1 MSPIFVPMENLL
13 VHALELTHFKNHRAS
28 SWQFNPKVNIISG
41 NNGNGKTN
49 VLDALHYLS
58 LTKSYLNTNDSQNI
72 THGESMAL
80 LKAKLARKGSEHV
93 LDLGLKKGQKK
104 KVRLDG
110 KEIDRLA
117 DHVGYMPVVM
127 ITPMDRDLIID
138 AAETR
143 RKLMDTTVSQNDKR
157 YLNALMAYNRALTQ
171 RNTTLKYFAS
181 NRTYDAEMIGLYNEQ
196 LAHNASIIF
205 EARKAFASELLP
217 LLTHYYHL
225 LSGGK
230 ETVGVRYKS
239 ALHESSMPDLL
250 TENESKDRVLQYT
263 SSGTHRD
270 DLVFHLG
277 EHSIKRVGS
286 QGQQK
291 SFLIAL
297 KLAQF
302 EITKRHLGMPPLLL
316 LDDIFDK
323 LDEGRVANLLSLV
336 HTEEFGQ
343 IFITDTHPE
352 RMLEL
357 SENLQLNHS
366 TFEIT
371 DDGEIQSL

>member
-239 ALHESSMPDLL
+239 ALHESSMTDLL

-277 EHSIKRVGS
+277 EHPIKRVGS

-323 LDEGRVANLLSLV
+323 LDEGRVSNLLSLV
-336 HTEEFGQ
+336 HPEEFGQ

>member
-1 MSPIFVPMENLL
+1 MSPIFVTMENLL

-143 RKLMDTTVSQNDKR
+143 RKLMDTTVSQNDKH

-181 NRTYDAEMIGLYNEQ
+181 NRTYDGEMIGLYNEQ

-239 ALHESSMPDLL
+239 ALHESSMTHLL
-250 TENESKDRVLQYT
+250 TENESKDRILQYT

-277 EHSIKRVGS
+277 EHPIKRVGS

>member
-143 RKLMDTTVSQNDKR
+143 RKLMDTTVSQNDKH

-239 ALHESSMPDLL
+239 ALHVSSMTDLL

-277 EHSIKRVGS
+277 EHPIKRVGS

>member
-13 VHALELTHFKNHRAS
+13 VHALELTHFKNHRSS

-58 LTKSYLNTNDSQNI
+58 LTKSYLNTSDGQNI
-72 THGESMAL
+72 THGESMSL
-80 LKAKLARKGSEHV
+80 LKAKLERKSSEHV

-110 KEIDRLA
+110 KEVDRLA

-143 RKLMDTTVSQNDKR
+143 RKLMDTTISQNDKH

-196 LAHNASIIF
+196 LAHNATIIF

-217 LLTHYYHL
+217 LLTHYYQL

-239 ALHESSMPDLL
+239 ALHESSMTDLL

-263 SSGTHRD
+263 SNGPHRD

-277 EHSIKRVGS
+277 EHPIKRVGS

-357 SENLQLNHS
+357 SENLKLNHS

>member
-143 RKLMDTTVSQNDKR
+143 RKLMDTTVSQNDKH

-239 ALHESSMPDLL
+239 ALHESSMIDLL

-277 EHSIKRVGS
+277 EHPIKRVGS

>member
-1 MSPIFVPMENLL
+1 MPIFVAMKNLIIEQ
-13 VHALELTHFKNHRAS
+13 LELTHFKNHRS
-28 SWQFNPKVNIISG
+28 SHWEFNSKVNIISG

-58 LTKSYLNTNDSQNI
+58 LTKSYLNSLDSQNI

-80 LKAKLARKGSEHV
+80 LKARLNRKGKSH
-93 LDLGLKKGQKK
+93 LIDLGLKKGQKK
-104 KVRLDG
+104 KIRIDG

-117 DHVGYMPVVM
+117 DHVGYLPVVM
-127 ITPMDRDLIID
+127 ISPMDRDLILD

-143 RKLMDTTVSQNDKR
+143 RRLIDATVSQNNRR
-157 YLNALMAYNRALTQ
+157 YLDALMTYNKALTQ

-181 NRTYDAEMIGLYNEQ
+181 NRVFDRDMLSLYDDQLITQAALIYAER
-196 LAHNASIIF
+196 NAF
-205 EARKAFASELLP
+205 VEELTPILQS
-217 LLTHYYHL
+217 YYEV

-230 ETVGVRYKS
+230 EQVGITYKT
-239 ALHESSMPDLL
+239 ALHEADMRTLL
-250 TENESKDRVLQYT
+250 DQKLDRDKLLQYT
-263 SSGTHRD
+263 SSGIHRD

-277 EHSIKRVGS
+277 EHPIKRVGS

-302 EITKRHLGMPPLLL
+302 EVGKRHLGMAPILL

-323 LDEGRVANLLSLV
+323 LDEGRVANLLTLV
-336 HTEEFGQ
+336 NTEDFGQ
-343 IFITDTHPE
+343 IFITDTHPQ
-352 RMLEL
+352 RMQIL
-357 SENLQLNHS
+357 SETLSLQHT
-366 TFEIT
+366 TFEIL
-371 DDGEIQSL
+371 DNGEIQSL

>member
-1 MSPIFVPMENLL
+1 LSPIFVPMENLL

-28 SWQFNPKVNIISG
+28 SWLFNPKVNIISG

-58 LTKSYLNTNDSQNI
+58 LTKSYLNTTDAQNI

-80 LKAKLARKGSEHV
+80 LKAKLERKGNEHV

-143 RKLMDTTVSQNDKR
+143 RKLMDTTVSQNDKQ

-181 NRTYDAEMIGLYNEQ
+181 NRTYDAEMIGLYNDQ
-196 LAHNASIIF
+196 LAQNAAIIF
-205 EARKAFASELLP
+205 EARKSFAAELLP
-217 LLTHYYHL
+217 LLTHYYQF

-239 ALHESSMPDLL
+239 TLHESSMQDLL
-250 TENESKDRVLQYT
+250 AENEAKDRILQYT

-277 EHSIKRVGS
+277 EHPIKRVGS

-302 EITKRHLGMPPLLL
+302 EITKSHLGMPPLLL

-343 IFITDTHPE
+343 IFITDTHPD

-357 SENLQLNHS
+357 SEHLKLNHS

>member
-1 MSPIFVPMENLL
+1 LSPIFVPMENLL

-239 ALHESSMPDLL
+239 ALHESSMTDLL

-277 EHSIKRVGS
+277 EHPIKRVGS

>member
-13 VHALELTHFKNHRAS
+13 VHALELTHFKNHRSS

-58 LTKSYLNTNDSQNI
+58 LTKSYLNTSDGQNI
-72 THGESMAL
+72 THGESMSL
-80 LKAKLARKGSEHV
+80 LKAKLERKSSEHV

-110 KEIDRLA
+110 KEVDRLA

-196 LAHNASIIF
+196 LAHNATIIF

-217 LLTHYYHL
+217 LLTHYYQL

-239 ALHESSMPDLL
+239 ALHESSMTDLL

-263 SSGTHRD
+263 SNGPHRD

-277 EHSIKRVGS
+277 EHPIKRVGS

-357 SENLQLNHS
+357 SENLKLNHS

>member
-28 SWQFNPKVNIISG
+28 SWLFNPKVNIISG

-58 LTKSYLNTNDSQNI
+58 LTKSYLNTTDAQNI

-80 LKAKLARKGSEHV
+80 LKAKLERKGNEHV

-143 RKLMDTTVSQNDKR
+143 RKLMDTTVSQNDKQ

-181 NRTYDAEMIGLYNEQ
+181 NRTYDAEMIGLYNDQ
-196 LAHNASIIF
+196 LAQNAAIIF
-205 EARKAFASELLP
+205 EARKSFAAELLP
-217 LLTHYYHL
+217 LLTHYYQF

-239 ALHESSMPDLL
+239 TLQESSMQDLL
-250 TENESKDRVLQYT
+250 AENEAKDRVLQYT

-277 EHSIKRVGS
+277 EHPIKRVGS

-357 SENLQLNHS
+357 SENLKLNHS

-371 DDGEIQSL
+371 DNGEIQSL

>member
-143 RKLMDTTVSQNDKR
+143 RKLMDTTVSQNDKH

-239 ALHESSMPDLL
+239 ALHESSMTYLL

-277 EHSIKRVGS
+277 EHPIKRVGS

>member
-13 VHALELTHFKNHRAS
+13 VHALELTHFKNHRSS

-58 LTKSYLNTNDSQNI
+58 LTKSYLNTSDGHNI
-72 THGESMAL
+72 THGESMSL
-80 LKAKLARKGSEHV
+80 LKAKLERKSSEHV

-110 KEIDRLA
+110 KEIERLA

-143 RKLMDTTVSQNDKR
+143 RKLMDTTVSQNDKH
-157 YLNALMAYNRALTQ
+157 YLNALIAYNRALTQ

-196 LAHNASIIF
+196 LALNATIIF

-217 LLTHYYHL
+217 LLTHYYQL

-239 ALHESSMPDLL
+239 ALHDSSMDALL

-277 EHSIKRVGS
+277 EHPIKRVGS

-357 SENLQLNHS
+357 SENLKLNHS

-371 DDGEIQSL
+371 DDGEIQSF

>member
-1 MSPIFVPMENLL
+1 MSPIFVTMENLL

-58 LTKSYLNTNDSQNI
+58 LTKSYLNTNDNQNI

-143 RKLMDTTVSQNDKR
+143 RKLMDTTVSQNDKH

-181 NRTYDAEMIGLYNEQ
+181 NRTYDGEMIGLYNEQ

-239 ALHESSMPDLL
+239 ALHESSMTDLL
-250 TENESKDRVLQYT
+250 TENESKDRILQYT

-277 EHSIKRVGS
+277 EHPIKRVGS

>member
-1 MSPIFVPMENLL
+1 MENLL

-143 RKLMDTTVSQNDKR
+143 RKLMDTTVSQNDKH

-205 EARKAFASELLP
+205 EARKAFASGLLP

-225 LSGGK
+225 LSGDK

-239 ALHESSMPDLL
+239 ALHESSMTDLL

-277 EHSIKRVGS
+277 EHPIKRVGS

>member
-1 MSPIFVPMENLL
+1 MNPIFVPMENLL

-143 RKLMDTTVSQNDKR
+143 RKLMDTTVSQNDKH

-239 ALHESSMPDLL
+239 ALHESSMTDLL

-277 EHSIKRVGS
+277 EHPIKRVGS

>member
-1 MSPIFVPMENLL
+1 LSPIFVPMENLL

-28 SWQFNPKVNIISG
+28 SWLFNPKVNIISG

-58 LTKSYLNTNDSQNI
+58 LTKSYLNTTDAQNI

-80 LKAKLARKGSEHV
+80 LKAKLERKGNEHV

-143 RKLMDTTVSQNDKR
+143 RKLMDTTVSQNDKQ

-196 LAHNASIIF
+196 LTHNASIIF
-205 EARKAFASELLP
+205 EARQAFASELLP
-217 LLTHYYHL
+217 LLTHYYQL

-239 ALHESSMPDLL
+239 TLHDSSMDELL

-263 SSGTHRD
+263 SAGTHRD

-277 EHSIKRVGS
+277 EHPIKRVGS

-357 SENLQLNHS
+357 SENLKLNHS

>member
-1 MSPIFVPMENLL
+1 MENLL
-13 VHALELTHFKNHRAS
+13 VHALELTHFKNHRSS

-58 LTKSYLNTNDSQNI
+58 LTKSYLNTSDGQNI
-72 THGESMAL
+72 THGENMSL
-80 LKAKLARKGSEHV
+80 LKAKLERKNSEHV

-138 AAETR
+138 GAETR
-143 RKLMDTTVSQNDKR
+143 RKLMDTTVSQNDKQ

-196 LAHNASIIF
+196 LAHNATIIF
-205 EARKAFASELLP
+205 EARKSFASELLP
-217 LLTHYYHL
+217 LLTHYYQL

-239 ALHESSMPDLL
+239 ALHDSSMDELL

-277 EHSIKRVGS
+277 EHPIKRVGS

-357 SENLQLNHS
+357 SENLKLNHS

>member
-143 RKLMDTTVSQNDKR
+143 RKLMDTTVSQNDKH

-230 ETVGVRYKS
+230 ESVGVRYKS
-239 ALHESSMPDLL
+239 ALHESSMTDLL

-277 EHSIKRVGS
+277 EHPIKRVGS

>member
-13 VHALELTHFKNHRAS
+13 VHALELTHFKNHRSS

-58 LTKSYLNTNDSQNI
+58 LTKSYLNTSDGQSI
-72 THGESMAL
+72 THGESMSL
-80 LKAKLARKGSEHV
+80 LKAKLERKSSEHI

-143 RKLMDTTVSQNDKR
+143 RKLMDTTVSQNDKQ

-181 NRTYDAEMIGLYNEQ
+181 SRTYDAEMIGLYNEQ
-196 LAHNASIIF
+196 LTHNASIIF

-217 LLTHYYHL
+217 LLTHYYQM

-239 ALHESSMPDLL
+239 TLHDSSMEELL

-277 EHSIKRVGS
+277 EHPIKRVGS

-357 SENLQLNHS
+357 SENLKLNHS

>member
-239 ALHESSMPDLL
+239 ALHESSMTDLL
-250 TENESKDRVLQYT
+250 TENVSKDRVLQYT

-277 EHSIKRVGS
+277 EHPIKRVGS

>member
-80 LKAKLARKGSEHV
+80 LKAKLERKGSDHV

-110 KEIDRLA
+110 KEVDRLA

-143 RKLMDTTVSQNDKR
+143 RKLMDTTVSQNDKH

-196 LAHNASIIF
+196 LAHNAAIIF
-205 EARKAFASELLP
+205 EARKAFAEELLP
-217 LLTHYYHL
+217 LLTHYYQL
-225 LSGGK
+225 LSKGK

-239 ALHESSMPDLL
+239 ALHETSMSDLL
-250 TENESKDRVLQYT
+250 AENESKDRVLQYT

-277 EHSIKRVGS
+277 EHPIKRVGS

-357 SENLQLNHS
+357 SENLKLNHS

>member
-143 RKLMDTTVSQNDKR
+143 RKLMDTTVSQNDKH

-239 ALHESSMPDLL
+239 ALHESSMTDLL
-250 TENESKDRVLQYT
+250 TETESKDRVLQYT

-277 EHSIKRVGS
+277 EHPIKRVGS

>member
-143 RKLMDTTVSQNDKR
+143 RKLMDTTVSQNDKH

-196 LAHNASIIF
+196 LAHSASIIF

-239 ALHESSMPDLL
+239 ALHESSMTDLL

-277 EHSIKRVGS
+277 EHPIKRVGS

>member
-13 VHALELTHFKNHRAS
+13 VHALELTHFKNHRSS

-58 LTKSYLNTNDSQNI
+58 LTKSYLNTSDGQNI
-72 THGESMAL
+72 THGESMSL
-80 LKAKLARKGSEHV
+80 LKAKLERKSGEHV

-143 RKLMDTTVSQNDKR
+143 RKLMDTTVSQNDKQ

-196 LAHNASIIF
+196 LAHNATIIF
-205 EARKAFASELLP
+205 GARKAFASELLP
-217 LLTHYYHL
+217 LLTHYYQL

-239 ALHESSMPDLL
+239 ALHDSSMDELL

-277 EHSIKRVGS
+277 EHPIKRVGS

-357 SENLQLNHS
+357 SENLKLNHS

>member
-58 LTKSYLNTNDSQNI
+58 LTKSYLNSNDSQNI

-143 RKLMDTTVSQNDKR
+143 RKLMDTTVSQNDKH

-239 ALHESSMPDLL
+239 ALHESSMTDLL

-277 EHSIKRVGS
+277 EHPIKRVGS

>member
-239 ALHESSMPDLL
+239 ALHESSMTDLL

-277 EHSIKRVGS
+277 EHPIKRVGS

-336 HTEEFGQ
+336 HTEDFGQ

>member
-143 RKLMDTTVSQNDKR
+143 RKLMDTTVSQNDKH

-239 ALHESSMPDLL
+239 ALHESSMTDLL

-277 EHSIKRVGS
+277 EHPIKRVGS

>member
-80 LKAKLARKGSEHV
+80 LKAKLARKGSEHM

-239 ALHESSMPDLL
+239 ALHESSMTDLL

-277 EHSIKRVGS
+277 EHPIKRVGS

>member
-1 MSPIFVPMENLL
+1 LSPIFVPMENLL

-93 LDLGLKKGQKK
+93 LDLGLKRGQKK

-239 ALHESSMPDLL
+239 ALHESSMTDLL

-277 EHSIKRVGS
+277 EHPIKRVGS